1 MSPGYDW
8 GSRPLIVYC
17 NRIFYIQITT
27 FVFVTKVV
35 FLRSDVLGSISEFF
49 QHFLN
54 GLTLGGIY
62 ALIALGYTMVY
73 GILKFI
79 NFAHGE
85 ILMIG
90 AYLGLFGFNFL
101 RGDTP
106 YGPLLLVIFFVAML
120 ISMVLSAGLG
130 MAIEKIAYKPL
141 RKATRLAPLL
151 SAIGVSFILSNMA
164 AYLWGTKSRKFD
176 YPFDNT
182 AFDIGGVSITPHQI
196 LILLVSLILMVSLK
210 LYIDKTRMGKAMRAT
225 SLDQDVAALMG
236 INVNHVISL
245 TFAIGSALAA
255 TAGMLVALDFKVYPT
270 MGAMAGLKAF
280 VAAVVGGIGNITG
293 AMIGGILL
301 GLLETFGVAV
311 LGIPQG
317 LKDTIAFGVLIL
329 ILLVKP
335 EGLLGKAEREKV

>member
-1 MSPGYDW
+1 M
-8 GSRPLIVYC
+8 
-17 NRIFYIQITT
+17 
-27 FVFVTKVV
+27 
-35 FLRSDVLGSISEFF
+35 GSISEVF
-49 QHFLN
+49 QHLLN

-85 ILMIG
+85 ILMVG
-90 AYLGLFGFNFL
+90 AYVGMFAFDFL
-101 RGDTP
+101 RGDMP
-106 YGPLLLVIFFVAML
+106 YGPLMLVVFFIAMIIAMI
-120 ISMVLSAGLG
+120 ISAVLG

-151 SAIGVSFILSNMA
+151 SAIGVSFILSNLA
-164 AYLWGTKSRKFD
+164 AYIWGTKSRKFD

-182 AFDIGGVSITPHQI
+182 AYNIGGVAITPHQI
-196 LILLVSLILMVSLK
+196 LILVVSMILMIGLK

-236 INVNHVISL
+236 IDVNKVISL
-245 TFAIGSALAA
+245 TFAIGSGLAA
-255 TAGMLVALDFKVYPT
+255 TAGILVALDFKVYPT

-293 AMIGGILL
+293 AMVGGILL

-317 LKDTIAFGVLIL
+317 LKDTIAFGILII

>member
-1 MSPGYDW
+1 M
-8 GSRPLIVYC
+8 GSV
-17 NRIFYIQITT
+17 
-27 FVFVTKVV
+27 
-35 FLRSDVLGSISEFF
+35 SEFF
-49 QHFLN
+49 QHFIN

-90 AYLGLFGFNFL
+90 TYMGLFSYNFL
-101 RGDTP
+101 RGDS
-106 YGPLLLVIFFVAML
+106 PLGTWTLIAFFIAML
-120 ISMVLSAGLG
+120 IGMICSALLG
-130 MAIEKIAYKPL
+130 VFVERVAYKPL
-141 RKATRLAPLL
+141 RRAPRLAPLL
-151 SAIGVSFILSNMA
+151 SAIGVSFILSNLA
-164 AYLWGTKSRKFD
+164 ALLWGTKSKKLD

-182 AFDIGGVSITPHQI
+182 AFTIGGVAITPHQI
-196 LILLVSLILMVSLK
+196 MILVVTVIMMVALK
-210 LYIDKTRMGKAMRAT
+210 LFIDRTRMGKAMRAT
-225 SLDQDVAALMG
+225 SLDQDVASLMG
-236 INVNHVISL
+236 INVNRVISL

-255 TAGMLVALDFKVYPT
+255 TAGFLVALNFKVYPT
-270 MGAMAGLKAF
+270 MGTMAGLKAF

-293 AMIGGILL
+293 AMVGGILL
-301 GLLETFGVAV
+301 GLLETFGVAI

-329 ILLVKP
+329 ILLLKP